1 MEPGMRSQRLISV
14 FSLAVL
20 FLPTALIFAK
30 TQQPEPPPPAAS
42 TAPPAQTGSSNGKK
56 SRSKHQ
62 HDFLIKGTVFT
73 QDGLSYPGAQ
83 IRIRKA
89 GTKSFHWQDA
99 ANSRGEFAIR
109 VIEGAKYEVVV
120 SAKGCKE
127 QTKAVDATGDQ
138 RVVEIVF
145 QMEREGGKQS

>member
-1 MEPGMRSQRLISV
+1 MRGQRLIFV
-14 FSLAVL
+14 FGLAVL
-20 FLPTALIFAK
+20 FLPGGLAFAQ
-30 TQQPEPPPPAAS
+30 TQQPQSPPPTTS
-42 TAPPAQTGSSNGKK
+42 TAPPPQNESSSGKK
-56 SRSKHQ
+56 SHAKHQ

-73 QDGLSYPGAQ
+73 QEGLGYPGAQ

-109 VIEGAKYEVVV
+109 VVQGAKYEVVV

-127 QTKAVDATGDQ
+127 QTKSVDATGDQ
-138 RVVEIVF
+138 RVEDVVIH
-145 QMEREGGKQS
+145 MEREGGKPS

>member
-1 MEPGMRSQRLISV
+1 MRSQRLISV
-14 FSLAVL
+14 FGLAVL
-20 FLPTALIFAK
+20 FFPPALVFAQ
-30 TQQPEPPPPAAS
+30 TQQPGPPPPTAP
-42 TAPPAQTGSSNGKK
+42 TAPPAKTGASSGKK
-56 SRSKHQ
+56 SNSKHQ

-73 QDGLSYPGAQ
+73 QEGLSYPGAQ

-109 VIEGAKYEVVV
+109 VIQGAKYEVVV

-127 QTKAVDATGDQ
+127 QTKSVDATGDQ
-138 RVVEIVF
+138 RVGEVVF
-145 QMEREGGKQS
+145 HMEREGGKPS

>member
-1 MEPGMRSQRLISV
+1 MRSRRLISV

-20 FLPTALIFAK
+20 FLPPALLFAQ
-30 TQQPEPPPPAAS
+30 TQQPEPNPPTAP
-42 TAPPAQTGSSNGKK
+42 TAPPAQTGSSSSKK
-56 SRSKHQ
+56 SQAKHQ

-73 QDGLSYPGAQ
+73 QEGLSYPGAQ

-109 VIEGAKYEVVV
+109 VIQGAKYEVVV

-127 QTKAVDATGDQ
+127 QTKSVDATGDQ
-138 RVVEIVF
+138 RVGEIVF
-145 QMEREGGKQS
+145 HMEREGGKPS